1 MDSSLHC
8 QEQLA
13 KNLESFGLEIQIL
26 WGMKVM
32 ERRIRGLDR
41 QSPLKIKFFSSV
53 LIYNVFRVFVLLTNV
68 FREIFRVYISLTNVY
83 NSWTLRMAAHE
94 TQAGWHFIFLNECMN

>member
-1 MDSSLHC
+1 
-8 QEQLA
+8 
-13 KNLESFGLEIQIL
+13 
-26 WGMKVM
+26 M

-83 NSWTLRMAAHE
+83 NS
-94 TQAGWHFIFLNECMN
+94 